1 MLTNV
6 HKCNIKKSVFPSGR
20 LFPDFHRVYFIY
32 HAGQCV
38 PRFSNV
44 NYRELH
50 IFSAEIT
57 VLIYSY
63 EK

>member
-1 MLTNV
+1 MLTDI
-6 HKCNIKKSVFPSGR
+6 HKCNIKKSIFPLGN
-20 LFPDFHRVYFIY
+20 LFSEFHRVYSIY
-32 HAGQCV
+32 RAGKSV

-57 VLIYSY
+57 ALIYSY
-63 EK
+63 VK